1 MEENTS
7 SNKEDKEIKYKK
19 FIIKGILILITL
31 FIILIL
37 NNAQASVSSKLGFIS
52 KKYFNI
58 ILLIFICLDI
68 LLIILLIVNKY
79 KQIFKNND
87 KYLYKTLDYSE
98 FISFTLSVLLFVF
111 IYLTC
116 PTTISGSSMN
126 NTLASNDK
134 VFVTT
139 LFYKPKKDDIVIVD
153 VNEHYTNLDETYYV
167 KRVVGT
173 ENDEISFTSN
183 GSSLGDLYIA
193 GELIES
199 NISYLE
205 YKILLTDIYTST
217 CYLDYE
223 KETQTIPLGYS
234 VVLGDNRKNS
244 KDSRSIGLIHN
255 SDIIGKVY
263 FRYFSLSKGFGIIN
277 KDIKY

>member
-79 KQIFKNND
+79 KQIFNN
-87 KYLYKTLDYSE
+87 KHLYKTLDYSE

-126 NTLASNDK
+126 NTLANNDK

-139 LFYKPKKDDIVIVD
+139 LFYKAKKDDIVIVD

-173 ENDEISFTSN
+173 ETDEISFVSN

>member
-7 SNKEDKEIKYKK
+7 SNKDDKEIKYKK

-58 ILLIFICLDI
+58 FLLIFICLDV

-98 FISFTLSVLLFVF
+98 FLSFTLSVLLFVF

-126 NTLASNDK
+126 NTLANNDK
-134 VFVTT
+134 VFVST
-139 LFYKPKKDDIVIVD
+139 LFYKAKKDDIVIVD

-173 ENDEISFTSN
+173 ETDEISFVSK

>member
-7 SNKEDKEIKYKK
+7 SNKENKEIKYKK

-52 KKYFNI
+52 KKYFYI
-58 ILLIFICLDI
+58 ILLIFICLDV

-87 KYLYKTLDYSE
+87 KYLYKILDYSE

-139 LFYKPKKDDIVIVD
+139 LFYKAKKDDIVIVD

-173 ENDEISFTSN
+173 ETDEISFASN